1 MAKDNEP
8 DSAADIRAKHARMI
22 KVFESRPD
30 AAFGTKAAHATV
42 GAGLRCD
49 FTQGDETAV
58 MDMPEI
64 MGGTNTGPT
73 PGFYARAGIAGCLGI
88 GIKMT
93 AINQGLDLAAI
104 DIAIETDFD
113 DAAMFGLGPNTA
125 APLETRLA
133 ITLTSD
139 EPEDALRALVDTAM
153 NRDPWFLAL
162 RDAQKVVT
170 DLTLTR

>member
-8 DSAADIRAKHARMI
+8 DSAADIRAKQTRMI

-30 AAFGTKAAHATV
+30 AAFGTKVAHATV

-49 FTQGDETAV
+49 FTQGEETAV

-93 AINQGLDLAAI
+93 AIAEGLDLQSI

-113 DAAMFGLGPNTA
+113 DGAIFGVGPNSA

-133 ITLTSD
+133 ITLTSG

-162 RDAQKVVT
+162 RDAQNVVT
-170 DLTLTR
+170 NLTVTR

>member
-1 MAKDNEP
+1 
-8 DSAADIRAKHARMI
+8 
-22 KVFESRPD
+22 
-30 AAFGTKAAHATV
+30 
-42 GAGLRCD
+42 
-49 FTQGDETAV
+49 
-58 MDMPEI
+58 MDMPGI
-64 MGGTNTGPT
+64 MGGTATGPT

-93 AINQGLDLAAI
+93 AINQGLDLTAI

-113 DAAMFGLGPNTA
+113 DGAIFGLGPNTA

>member
-1 MAKDNEP
+1 MARDSEP
-8 DSAADIRAKHARMI
+8 DSAADIRARQTRMI

-30 AAFGTKAAHATV
+30 AAFSTSTARASL
-42 GAGLRCD
+42 GAGLRCE

-88 GIKMT
+88 GIRMT
-93 AINQGLDLAAI
+93 AIAEGLDLAAI

-113 DAAMFGLGPNTA
+113 DGAMFGLGPNSA
-125 APLETRLA
+125 APLETRLT

-139 EPEDALRALVDTAM
+139 EPENALRALVVTAM
-153 NRDPWFLAL
+153 ERDPWFLAL
-162 RDAQKVVT
+162 RDAQTVVT
-170 DLTLTR
+170 QLTVTR